1 MEFGYHELPS
11 SLDTEHAVERMDCV
25 LVSHEQWG
33 DCHKSDLDK
42 IMSLPTSITEKPELD
57 TSFTSTGLK
66 LWHHQSAMESLRNGK
81 GMPISCWVAPTDVCN
96 ARCSF
101 CSVGERVGDSLK
113 FSQIT
118 GFLDQLIPLGLK
130 SVTFS
135 GGGNPLIYKCKETG
149 KGLEDCIRY
158 AHGNGLEVALITN
171 GMPLTDWKMPVGS
184 FGPLYRKSW
193 KTLSPE
199 ALDMLTWCRISMAG
213 LDANHKEQ
221 EVYVPDFDQS
231 KTTLGFSWIFSDSY
245 EEPSHKHG
253 WVSTPEDIKTEMEN
267 RKVVYALDRLPWIEQ
282 EVRKYVEKYNPG
294 YVRLLCNCLQP
305 DLIPERHAVLQGMAE
320 RINPDV
326 VFSQNKPPRQPRKC
340 YKVLTRPCLNACG
353 WVYPCDSTVLQR
365 TANHQFGSAWRIC
378 RWDQVGELMENP
390 SKFIMPNEICPQC
403 VFPDQ
408 VDMIYDIVENKM
420 PTPLPDGPPPSHVTF
435 V

>member
-1 MEFGYHELPS
+1 MSEV
-11 SLDTEHAVERMDCV
+11 LDRI
-25 LVSHEQWG
+25 L
-33 DCHKSDLDK
+33 
-42 IMSLPTSITEKPELD
+42 EKPELD
-57 TSFTSTGLK
+57 TSFTSTGEK
-66 LWHHQSAMESLRNGK
+66 LFHHQSAMEALRNGK
-81 GMPISCWVAPTDVCN
+81 GMPISCWIAPTDVCN

-101 CSVGERVGDSLK
+101 CSVGERVGDVLT

-171 GMPLTDWKMPVGS
+171 GMPLTNWQSPNGDPFS
-184 FGPLYRKSW
+184 YRRSW

-199 ALDMLTWCRISMAG
+199 AIDMLTWCRISMAG
-213 LDANHKEQ
+213 LDHNHKEQ
-221 EVYVPDFDQS
+221 EVYVPDFDPS
-231 KTTLGFSWIFSDSY
+231 KTTLGFSWIMSDSY

-253 WVSTPEDIKTEMEN
+253 WVSTPEDVKTEMAD

-282 EVRKYVEKYNPG
+282 EVRKYVEQYNPG

-305 DLIPERHAVLQGMAE
+305 DLISERHKVLQGVAE

-326 VFSQNKPPRQPRKC
+326 VFSQNKPPRQPKTC
-340 YKVLTRPCLNACG
+340 FKILTRPCMNADG
-353 WVYPCDSTVLQR
+353 WVYPCDSVVLNK
-365 TANHQFGSAWRIC
+365 TANHQFGSKWRIC
-378 RWDQVGELMENP
+378 RWDKVAELMQNPEN
-390 SKFIMPNEICPQC
+390 FYMPDGICPGC
-403 VFPDQ
+403 VFADQ
-408 VDMIYDIVENKM
+408 VDMIHDVVVNKIE
-420 PTPLPDGPPPSHVTF
+420 TPLPRGEVQHKNF